1 MILQTKTIIDM
12 IARNL
17 ITDGILPLK
26 TSDTG
31 RIALSW
37 MEDFRVMHLPI
48 VNNEGFLGLISEFD
62 IYNFNDF
69 DKAVGNHSLSLSKAY
84 VYDYQHIYDVLKI
97 MQQHKLSLIPVID
110 DRENYLGSITLQQ
123 LLEHFTLT
131 MSVNDPGGILVLE
144 MSSNDYSL
152 SEIARIVESNDAK
165 ILSLFLSSAPD
176 TTKIEVTLKI
186 NRVDLSAVVQTFLR
200 YNYLIKATFSEP
212 DDHDDLRE
220 RFDSLMN
227 YLNI

>member
-1 MILQTKTIIDM
+1 M

-31 RIALSW
+31 RTALSW

-69 DKAVGNHSLSLSKAY
+69 DEAVGSHNLSLSKAY

-97 MQQHKLSLIPVID
+97 MQQHQLSLIPVID
-110 DRENYLGSITLQQ
+110 DRENYLGSITLQR

-131 MSVNDPGGILVLE
+131 MSVKDPGGILVLE

-212 DDHDDLRE
+212 DDNDDLRE